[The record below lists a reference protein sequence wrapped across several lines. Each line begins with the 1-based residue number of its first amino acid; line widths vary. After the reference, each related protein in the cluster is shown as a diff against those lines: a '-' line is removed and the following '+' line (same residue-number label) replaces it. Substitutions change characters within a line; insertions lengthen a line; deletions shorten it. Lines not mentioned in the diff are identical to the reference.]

1 MDITGRHYY
10 AVKKGKNPGIYTT
23 WADCR
28 REIEGYSSVKFKKF
42 RTVNEAIAY
51 LGEEYPNIL
60 SQINKLIP
68 VCPSPQVSTNASSP
82 YHSNT
87 KPASDSVRTIE
98 AKIETT
104 PRKFASPITPRKSTD
119 FKRLGSIFT
128 PSSEMSG
135 NDGSSIVRIY
145 IEGHCN
151 PNPGDSGFGIVFMN
165 SENVEILR
173 AQKFIGLS
181 TCPKATYNA
190 LICALELAML
200 RGFRN
205 VEVYSNLEVIVRQ
218 MKGHYKVKELGEL
231 YRTAS
236 NLTKNFKYIE
246 ISYIPKKSN
255 TQAFSLAE
263 DAIRAKPQDL
273 TIC

>member
-1 MDITGRHYY
+1 MDFTGRHYY

-28 REIEGYSSVKFKKF
+28 KEIEGYSCVKFKKF
-42 RTVNEAIAY
+42 KTVNEAVAY
-51 LGEEYPNIL
+51 LGEEYPHIIP
-60 SQINKLIP
+60 QIHNSIP
-68 VCPSPQVSTNASSP
+68 ASP
-82 YHSNT
+82 YPKVSSKHSIPYLSST
-87 KPASDSVRTIE
+87 APHSESVRTME
-98 AKIETT
+98 TNIETS
-104 PRKFASPITPRKSTD
+104 PSKFASPMTPRKSSD

-128 PSSEMSG
+128 PSSENSG
-135 NDGSSIVRIY
+135 NDDSSMVRIY
-145 IEGHCN
+145 IEGHCT
-151 PNPGDSGFGIVFMN
+151 PNPGDSGIGIVFMN
-165 SENVEILR
+165 SKNVEILR

-205 VEVYSNLEVIVRQ
+205 VQVFSNLELIVNQ

-231 YRTAS
+231 YRSAS
-236 NLTKNFKYIE
+236 NLTKNFLYID
-246 ISYIPKKSN
+246 ISYINKKSN

-263 DAIRAKPQDL
+263 DAIRGKPQDL
-273 TIC
+273 TFC